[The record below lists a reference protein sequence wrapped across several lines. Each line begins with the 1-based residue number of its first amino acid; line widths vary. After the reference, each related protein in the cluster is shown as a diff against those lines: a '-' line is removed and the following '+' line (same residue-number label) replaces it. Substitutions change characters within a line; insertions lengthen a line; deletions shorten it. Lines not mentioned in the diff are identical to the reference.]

1 MKLKDLKPILRSVT
15 GNLQWAI
22 VWDQT
27 KKRTLDSGCSIE
39 YAVNEYGEYRI
50 DRITSSY
57 DQKSGMDSLVLYII
71 TD

>member
-27 KKRTLDSGCSIE
+27 KQRTLDSGCSIE
-39 YAVNEYGEYRI
+39 YAVNEYVEYRI